1 MVKKNHRL
9 ETSSEWRASYSI
21 REAIG
26 CGCLFLLLVTC
37 HRLLLFGQQ
46 PQAQSGQPLYPV
58 NAKYVNGVAPGYW
71 PTAGSGLT
79 LNLSAGT
86 AWCSNPPSLVT
97 YPGGTL
103 SLAANAT
110 SYVYLDPAAN
120 CAPDSVVYLSPPTAP
135 ALSQVSGGSLGS
147 RTYYVKTTYVNTH
160 GETTLSSEST
170 FAVSANNLLQIASPP
185 SVAGATGWN
194 LYVSDVSGTEAKQNV
209 GDPIALGTAWTEP
222 ASGMPYLGG
231 FPGPGS
237 NSTGLESG
245 QIPLA
250 KVTTDSASITS
261 ITDLRSWN
269 VDAGAQAPVFR
280 VDLLPGADLGEKL
293 GACFARLPAAGGTCD
308 ARRLTGRQTISANPF
323 ASLPEFAS
331 VTVLFGQANITTV
344 PLEMPAN
351 IQQGVIIRGAG
362 SNATFVTP
370 SAPNQPVFE
379 GARTVGQY
387 TSICDQCY
395 LGFLAVVAHP
405 SGSTGPAI
413 DTTGFRDSTFED
425 IQYFDS
431 SRGWLDGAGNWNS
444 FFHFAA
450 YPTSDY
456 ANRIIHPIID
466 GGGSPA
472 TVFLFDNGG
481 TGVGGYNSQ
490 VALIENPFIYST
502 VSIGTIF
509 DLQHSGGVTVRGGL
523 IEGNANATILVPGS
537 STTFENVWID
547 ANPGATLISA
557 RSDSSGSSNNVV
569 FRNNVLSNGGWSFT
583 IPSWTSDWRVVG
595 NEPSGYLTVT
605 DNGTNDFIQTGAKIN
620 KLEASG
626 ALVSGTNIVTFSATP
641 TFDALLGN
649 TQKITLT
656 GNVTSSSLNNA
667 TAGEKLNFVVCQDSG
682 GNHTF
687 SWPPNVKGGMTVGS
701 AASKCSAQSF
711 LFDGTTAYALGPG
724 VTNM

>member
-351 IQQGVIIRGAG
+351 SQQGVIIRGAG
-362 SNATFVTP
+362 SRGRAPLASTRQSVTSVTWVSWPSSHIPPVLRGRRLTRQASATAP
-370 SAPNQPVFE
+370 SKTFS
-379 GARTVGQY
+379 
-387 TSICDQCY
+387 TSIAA
-395 LGFLAVVAHP
+395 AV
-405 SGSTGPAI
+405 
-413 DTTGFRDSTFED
+413 
-425 IQYFDS
+425 
-431 SRGWLDGAGNWNS
+431 GWTAPG
-444 FFHFAA
+444 
-450 YPTSDY
+450 
-456 ANRIIHPIID
+456 
-466 GGGSPA
+466 
-472 TVFLFDNGG
+472 
-481 TGVGGYNSQ
+481 
-490 VALIENPFIYST
+490 
-502 VSIGTIF
+502 IGTASFI
-509 DLQHSGGVTVRGGL
+509 LQL
-523 IEGNANATILVPGS
+523 IRPLTTRTGS
-537 STTFENVWID
+537 SI
-547 ANPGATLISA
+547 
-557 RSDSSGSSNNVV
+557 RS
-569 FRNNVLSNGGWSFT
+569 
-583 IPSWTSDWRVVG
+583 
-595 NEPSGYLTVT
+595 LTVEEVPPR
-605 DNGTNDFIQTGAKIN
+605 F
-620 KLEASG
+620 
-626 ALVSGTNIVTFSATP
+626 
-641 TFDALLGN
+641 
-649 TQKITLT
+649 
-656 GNVTSSSLNNA
+656 SSL
-667 TAGEKLNFVVCQDSG
+667 TMAGLE
-682 GNHTF
+682 
-687 SWPPNVKGGMTVGS
+687 S
-701 AASKCSAQSF
+701 AATTHRSHSSKIRLSIR
-711 LFDGTTAYALGPG
+711 P
-724 VTNM
+724 